1 MFCATEEYHMDKYD
15 KVFELAKSRGF
26 IWPSFEIYGGAS
38 GFYDYGP
45 MGATLKRKIEN
56 AWRRFYCVGEGFY
69 EIEAPTVGVEA
80 IFEASGHVGGFA
92 DPMTVCQKCKE
103 SFRADHVIKGQM
115 EIPDGLKKEQ
125 LTELI
130 KQHDIRCPECG
141 GPLGEVYDFNLMF
154 NTWIGPGQKKKGYMR
169 PETAQGMFIDFP
181 RLLRF
186 YREKLPFGVTQI
198 GKSYRNEI
206 SPRQGVIRLREFT
219 QAEAEIFVDPREKNK
234 HPKFAE
240 VRDLVLPLYDENA
253 QLNGKEPTPVKVG
266 DAVEKGII
274 ANEYLAYF
282 VALTGLFLKTVG
294 VDTKRLRFRQHMKTE
309 RAHYATDCW
318 DAEVLLDRFGWVEI
332 VGIADRTNY
341 DLTAHQKRS
350 DVDMS
355 VFIQFEKPM
364 KVTRTVV
371 KPNMGVL
378 GPRYKDK
385 AGKIMVALK
394 AMPQAELEKPEVTVK
409 VGDEEIVIDGSLF
422 EHKTEQVDVSGENII
437 PHVVEPSYGIDRILY
452 SVLEHAYGEE
462 MVKGE
467 QRVFLKFAR
476 AVAPV
481 SCAVLPLLSKE
492 PLTGKAQAIALDL
505 KNKGF
510 FIEYDDS
517 GTIGKRYRR
526 NDEVG
531 TLYSVT
537 VDFDTMEDDTVTIRD
552 RDTMSQVRV
561 PVKDLAGVL
570 GELIASDRPLTDFG
584 KRVA

>member
-1 MFCATEEYHMDKYD
+1 MDKYD

-45 MGATLKRKIEN
+45 MGATLKRKIED
-56 AWRRFYCVGEGFY
+56 AWRRFYCVGEGFL
-69 EIEAPTVGVEA
+69 EIEAPTIGVEA

-103 SFRADHVIKGQM
+103 SFRADHIIKGQM

-130 KQHDIRCPECG
+130 KKHDIRCPECG
-141 GPLGEVYDFNLMF
+141 GPLGEVFDFNLMF

-198 GKSYRNEI
+198 GKSFRNEI

-219 QAEAEIFVDPREKNK
+219 QAEAEVFVDPRIKNN
-234 HPKFAE
+234 HPKFAN
-240 VRDLVLPLYDENA
+240 VKDLVLPLYDENA
-253 QLNGKEPTPVKVG
+253 QLNGLEPTPMKVG
-266 DAVEKGII
+266 EAVEKGII
-274 ANEYLAYF
+274 ANQYLAYF
-282 VALTGLFLKTVG
+282 VALTGLFLKAVG
-294 VDTKRLRFRQHMKTE
+294 IDTGRLRFRQHMTTE

-318 DAEVLLDRFGWVEI
+318 DAEVLLERFGWVEI

-371 KPNMGVL
+371 KPNMGVI

-385 AGKIMVALK
+385 AGKVMAALK
-394 AMPQAELEKPEVTVK
+394 AMPQKELEKPEVK
-409 VGDEEIVIDGSLF
+409 LDIDGEEIIIDSSLF

-452 SVLEHAYGEE
+452 SVLEHAYDEE
-462 MVKGE
+462 MVKDE

-481 SCAVLPLLSKE
+481 TCAILPLVSKE
-492 PLTGKAQAIALDL
+492 PLMGKAQAIALDL

-531 TLYSVT
+531 TPFSVT
-537 VDFDTMEDDTVTIRD
+537 IDFDTMEDDTVTIRD

-561 PVKDLAGVL
+561 PVKDLAGML
-570 GELIASDRPLTDFG
+570 RELAAGDRPLTDFG